1 MHDEIKVANKVMR
14 IATGRLSERYSDQEV
29 QRSSATKLEEGKKEK
44 KEKKTL
50 GNIFAAKVAIQALK
64 KSCRATR
71 DNLLKERR
79 QI

>member
-29 QRSSATKLEEGKKEK
+29 KRSSATKLEEGKKEK
-44 KEKKTL
+44 KTL
-50 GNIFAAKVAIQALK
+50 GNMFAAKVAIQALK